1 MKSRFRET
9 KQLPSVKHYKNVR
22 HVKSRNQNAVMTL
35 LHVFHVLSAETL
47 MMDLFV
53 VRVLRASK
61 EMEGYNKIDET
72 QK

>member
-9 KQLPSVKHYKNVR
+9 KRLRSVKPYKNVR
-22 HVKSRNQNAVMTL
+22 HVKLRNQNAVTTL

>member
-1 MKSRFRET
+1 VKSRFRET
-9 KQLPSVKHYKNVR
+9 KRLPSAKHYKNVR
-22 HVKSRNQNAVMTL
+22 HVKLRNQNAVTTL
-35 LHVFHVLSAETL
+35 LHVSHVLSAETL

-53 VRVLRASK
+53 VRVLRALK

>member
-9 KQLPSVKHYKNVR
+9 KQLPSVKPYKNVR
-22 HVKSRNQNAVMTL
+22 HVKLRNQNVVTTL

-53 VRVLRASK
+53 VPVLRGSK
-61 EMEGYNKIDET
+61 EMEG
-72 QK
+72 